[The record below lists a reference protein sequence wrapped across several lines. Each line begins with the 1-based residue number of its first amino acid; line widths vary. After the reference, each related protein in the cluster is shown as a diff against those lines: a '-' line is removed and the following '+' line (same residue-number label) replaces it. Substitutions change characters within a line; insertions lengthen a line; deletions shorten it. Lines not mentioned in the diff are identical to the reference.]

1 MAVPQQV
8 QRTLSL
14 NERLF
19 RLDEATGKPHLIA
32 SRCSQ
37 CGYIF
42 FPRRTLCAA
51 CGSGGLEETV
61 LSGGGRIWSYSVAY
75 QAPPGAVVRPPYV
88 IAQVELPERVLVFAL
103 ITDCAPE
110 EARIGMEVEIT
121 PVKVAADDEGRD
133 IMAFAFRPV
142 AAKEAGR

>member
-8 QRTLSL
+8 ERTLSL

-19 RLDEATGKPHLIA
+19 RLDEATGTPYLIA
-32 SRCSQ
+32 SRCPQ
-37 CGYIF
+37 CNCF
-42 FPRRTLCAA
+42 SFPRRTLCAA
-51 CGSGGLEETV
+51 CGGGALEETV
-61 LSGGGRIWSYSVAY
+61 LSRSGRIWSYSVAR
-75 QAPPGAVVRPPYV
+75 QAPPGAVVQPPYV
-88 IAQVELPERVLVFAL
+88 IAQVELPERVLVYAL

-121 PVKVAADDEGRD
+121 PMKVGADDQGRE

-142 AAKEAGR
+142 AAKKAGP